1 MASTTRFSIPFSSPY
16 TFEEDIDFRAFYP
29 GEGLYYVKTRVIGY
43 NAHQLIAGVQSQG
56 QKERKVILSIS
67 SNTLEVS
74 CNCKSLE
81 NTLCAHGFH
90 ALHELCRN
98 SKKFFTIFEPGNLV
112 SIALDN
118 KNIFHLNYSNP
129 DEFIVPD
136 KSFGHLYDFKK
147 IENTELEQ
155 LSALPA
161 VAVPVKNA
169 ELVWLLVYSQYR
181 WQNYL
186 PILVPVKGIF
196 DKVGK
201 NIKSFGKG
209 FANISENL
217 LTTSDRQQ
225 LYNLSKAMYSP
236 ATDRHKFDRQEM
248 LAGEMHIAEN
258 FHQWEQ
264 TFPMLCEQPFIYKY
278 DLAHPRYFMN
288 NPPRRKYLERITI
301 STERPQL
308 QFILIDK
315 GNYYRLS
322 LQYLVHGVPIKD
334 PIEDALFFVGNDIQY
349 HLLGSVRDAA
359 MVQWMSG
366 FDNLISVLKP
376 GFLAFEKEILERIEV
391 MYPVI
396 RK

>member
-1 MASTTRFSIPFSSPY
+1 
-16 TFEEDIDFRAFYP
+16 
-29 GEGLYYVKTRVIGY
+29 
-43 NAHQLIAGVQSQG
+43 
-56 QKERKVILSIS
+56 
-67 SNTLEVS
+67 
-74 CNCKSLE
+74 
-81 NTLCAHGFH
+81 
-90 ALHELCRN
+90 
-98 SKKFFTIFEPGNLV
+98 
-112 SIALDN
+112 
-118 KNIFHLNYSNP
+118 
-129 DEFIVPD
+129 
-136 KSFGHLYDFKK
+136 
-147 IENTELEQ
+147 
-155 LSALPA
+155 
-161 VAVPVKNA
+161 
-169 ELVWLLVYSQYR
+169 VWLLVYSQYR

-217 LTTSDRQQ
+217 LTTNDRQQ

-248 LAGEMHIAEN
+248 LAGEMHIAKN

-264 TFPMLCEQPFIYKY
+264 ALPVLSEQPFIYKY

-308 QFILIDK
+308 QFVLKDK
-315 GNYYRLS
+315 GNYYQLF
-322 LQYLVHGVPIKD
+322 LQYLVRGVPVKN
-334 PIEDALFFVGNDIQY
+334 PVEDALFFVYNDTQY

-366 FDNLISVLKP
+366 YHNLISVLKRS
-376 GFLAFEKEILERIEV
+376 FHLFEKEILKGIEAI
-391 MYPVI
+391 YPVV
-396 RK
+396 RR